1 LQRPE
6 NFIYSDMGL
15 YVGLARRMVAHVPL
29 SRPDVT
35 HPLRQAAVP
44 SFLMSSSYDLG
55 RAVSFQLVICC
66 LVPLAVGALGLAAY
80 GRRTGLT
87 AVVFTSRYCSFIQ

>member
-1 LQRPE
+1 MSFLRRLYATPPLLWAALVYACGIGIRLIYTLSLQRPE

-35 HPLRQAAVP
+35 HPLGYATLL
-44 SFLMSSSYDLG
+44 SFLMSSTYDLG
-55 RAVSFQLVICC
+55 RDIRNDSSVA
-66 LVPLAVGALGLAAY
+66 
-80 GRRTGLT
+80 
-87 AVVFTSRYCSFIQ
+87 